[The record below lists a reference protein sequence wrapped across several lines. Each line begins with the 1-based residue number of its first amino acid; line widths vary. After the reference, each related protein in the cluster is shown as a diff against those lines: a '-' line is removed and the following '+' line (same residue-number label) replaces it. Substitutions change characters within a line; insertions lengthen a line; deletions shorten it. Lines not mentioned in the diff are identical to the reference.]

1 VGKQRDLQLAT
12 CTDQKPIIP
21 KEEHMDI
28 SLTRSDSVYSKDGEM
43 LGSPLFIA
51 HRLDGDEVN
60 PELDLLRGPCTHHIP
75 QPGDQF
81 PCSRR
86 ILRQPRDNGNV
97 MLSLTQH
104 QILNYWMRL
113 PDFVARG
120 NFRREDLP
128 ES

>member
-1 VGKQRDLQLAT
+1 
-12 CTDQKPIIP
+12 
-21 KEEHMDI
+21 MDI
-28 SLTRSDSVYSKDGEM
+28 SLTRADSVYSKDGDL
-43 LGSPLFIA
+43 LGNPLFIA

-60 PELDLLRGPCTHHIP
+60 PELDLYAAHVRII
-75 QPGDQF
+75 
-81 PCSRR
+81 SRS
-86 ILRQPRDNGNV
+86 LGTNFHVPAEFFANRDNGNV

-128 ES
+128 AS